1 MTATVAVVGGGYGG
15 IAVAK
20 ALDEIADVRLIEPRE
35 TFVGPETTARLKGA
49 DLMIPA
55 YAQLLGLP
63 EPAGQEAAR

>member
-35 TFVGPETTARLKGA
+35 TFVHNVAALRAVTDPDWIGRLF
-49 DLMIPA
+49 
-55 YAQLLGLP
+55 LP
-63 EPAGQEAAR
+63 YSLAARPRAGDP